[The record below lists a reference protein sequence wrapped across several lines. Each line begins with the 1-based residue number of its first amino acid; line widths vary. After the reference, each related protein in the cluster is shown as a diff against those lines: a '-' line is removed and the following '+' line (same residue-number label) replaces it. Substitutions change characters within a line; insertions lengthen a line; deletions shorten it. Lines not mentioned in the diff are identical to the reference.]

1 MKKRIMSLILAGT
14 LLMSVGSCSR
24 RVPETT
30 DNSINTGNAEIEAV
44 QEEEPSKAQV
54 QERAEDSEGAEDAF
68 SFAELANLQ
77 FVFSSGAG
85 GWATMMTIY
94 EDGSFSGEYFDGEL
108 GITGEGYPN
117 GTMYQC
123 NFSGQFTQPQKVND
137 YTYSMQISELN
148 YAEEVGREE
157 IRDGVQ
163 YCYITAYGLDDAE
176 DILIYLPGAPLAELP
191 EEFRSWIGYYDLS
204 NTEDT
209 ELPFYALNNEA
220 QQFGFTSYDIID
232 NLENHITSVELW
244 AAELENSVNNDAL
257 TQTEYNEK
265 SQELYEMW
273 DSALNAVWD
282 VLKQTQD
289 AETMND
295 LTVEERE
302 WIALKEQT
310 VAEAG
315 AEYEGGSMQ
324 QMIMNLKAAEM
335 TKARVYE
342 LMELL
347 GISEQTPENQIDY
360 SGIYT
365 DKQGTLD
372 DIYSELELRKQDD
385 DSYDFKMGIYCL
397 TTLEGTATDKNG
409 ELHFVCEEPLVE
421 GNIVINGDEA
431 EVTITDSKFEYIQAG
446 EGYSF
451 LDGKIS
457 N

>member
-1 MKKRIMSLILAGT
+1 MKKRIMPLILAGT

-30 DNSINTGNAEIEAV
+30 DNSINTENAEIEAV

-148 YAEEVGREE
+148 YAEKVGREE

-347 GISEQTPENQIDY
+347 GISEQTLENQIDY

-397 TTLEGTATDKNG
+397 TTLEGTATGKNG